1 MDLCRQARQETPQDA
16 RDGLLFLS
24 MKTPLVVHTDW
35 SRSWGG
41 QEIRTLTEL
50 RAMREHG
57 FRVGLIVRE
66 GAELARRAAAEEI
79 PVHHIDFSSKF
90 NLLSWFR
97 LARLLRRLRP
107 AVVNTHSSED
117 AWMAGAVARLLRVP
131 LPIRTRHVLAPISS
145 ALSYNLFARV
155 IFACSRSIGEQ
166 LVGQGVRKDRII
178 VQPTGIDEN
187 RFRFRARD
195 RQAIREQYGIADD
208 EILVGNVAFIR
219 HYKGHG
225 FIVRTARQMAPRYR
239 FMIVG
244 GGDDLP
250 RLKRTIAEAGL
261 SERFILPGHREDV
274 ERYFS
279 AMDLIFF
286 SSYEGEGISQSFIQ
300 GLLYGIPL
308 LTCRTPSLMEPL
320 AHVRNYRVV
329 DYGDVAAAQQALVE
343 LSASLER
350 DEEEIEAQ
358 RRRLSA
364 VYGLRTMIR
373 TIIATYRSHGVSVD

>member
-1 MDLCRQARQETPQDA
+1 MT
-16 RDGLLFLS
+16 
-24 MKTPLVVHTDW
+24 TPLIVHTDW

-50 RAMREHG
+50 KAMREHG

-66 GAELARRAAAEEI
+66 GAELASRAADADI
-79 PVHHIDFSSKF
+79 PVYFIDFSSKF
-90 NLLSWFR
+90 NLRAWWNLV
-97 LARLLRRLRP
+97 LLLRRLRP
-107 AVVNTHSSED
+107 DVLNTHSSED
-117 AWMAGAVARLLRVP
+117 AWMAGAVARMLRVP

-155 IFACSRSIGEQ
+155 IFACSESIGKQ
-166 LVGQGVRKDRII
+166 LASQGVYEERII
-178 VQPTGIDEN
+178 VQSTGIDED
-187 RFRFRARD
+187 RFRFRPED
-195 RQAIREQYGIADD
+195 RQAIRHQYGIQDG

-219 HYKGHG
+219 HYKGHE
-225 FIVRTARQMAPRYR
+225 FIVRTARKMEPCYK

-250 RLKRTIAEAGL
+250 LLKQTIAEAGL
-261 SERFILPGHREDV
+261 ADRFILPGHREDV

-286 SSYEGEGISQSFIQ
+286 SSYEGEGISQAFIQ

-320 AHVRNYRVV
+320 AHVRQHRII
-329 DYGDVAAAQQALVE
+329 DYGDTEAARQGLLE
-343 LSASLER
+343 LSAFLDR
-350 DEEEIEAQ
+350 DEEQIEEQ
-358 RRRLSA
+358 RQKL
-364 VYGLRTMIR
+364 VDIYGLQTMIR
-373 TIIATYRSHGVSVD
+373 TILATYRQHGVSLD